1 MAIATLANPAME
13 AQGELDV
20 AGFEVVEE
28 PNNGRRRPGAVPLA
42 ALGGMSHTCYDCR
55 MTEVASRELRN
66 ATRSLL
72 DRVEAG
78 ERLTITVDGRP
89 VAVLA
94 PVGRRPRWVSKGEFI
109 PTVLENQ
116 ADAGLAV
123 DLRELAGDTT
133 DDLPLS

>member
-1 MAIATLANPAME
+1 
-13 AQGELDV
+13 
-20 AGFEVVEE
+20 
-28 PNNGRRRPGAVPLA
+28 
-42 ALGGMSHTCYDCR
+42 

-94 PVGRRPRWVSKGEFI
+94 PVGRRPRWMAKREFV
-109 PTVLENQ
+109 PMVLENQ
-116 ADAGLAV
+116 ADARLAA
-123 DLRELAGDTT
+123 DLHELAGDTT

>member
-1 MAIATLANPAME
+1 
-13 AQGELDV
+13 
-20 AGFEVVEE
+20 
-28 PNNGRRRPGAVPLA
+28 
-42 ALGGMSHTCYDCR
+42 

-66 ATRSLL
+66 STRSLL

-94 PVGRRPRWVSKGEFI
+94 PVGRRPRWMAKREFV
-109 PTVLENQ
+109 PMVLENQ
-116 ADAGLAV
+116 ADAGLAA
-123 DLRELAGDTT
+123 DLHELAGDTT